1 MPEQWLTYRQLAELW
16 NTTPEAA
23 RARCRRGN
31 YQRRTSELGTA
42 EVLVDTDALAAD
54 SLRRSQPG
62 TGWVSPP
69 PQSFYTQ
76 DPSVLDELSLKS
88 LQQLEAQVAALSKE
102 LGKAEEQVEMMRKH
116 LAAEREQV
124 AHLMTVLL
132 RSEKRKGFF
141 GRLLFWR
148 KAKRTALHPA
158 GQAGAH
164 SPDLPRP
171 GAAHGPYIGRSHPDA
186 APRESGPAG
195 EALDEIQ
202 RPVSPSN

>member
-31 YQRRTSELGTA
+31 YQRRTSETGTA
-42 EVLVDTDALAAD
+42 EVLVDTDAMAAE

-62 TGWVSPP
+62 TAWVSPAQ
-69 PQSFYTQ
+69 QSFYVQ

-88 LQQLEAQVAALSKE
+88 LQELEAQVAALSKE
-102 LGKAEEQVEMMRKH
+102 LGKAEEQVELMRKH
-116 LAAEREQV
+116 LATEREQV

-141 GRLLFWR
+141 ARLLFWR
-148 KAKRTALHPA
+148 KNKHPALHQV
-158 GQAGAH
+158 GHVTAH
-164 SPDLPRP
+164 PPDTSRRSVV
-171 GAAHGPYIGRSHPDA
+171 HGPSIGGSLTDKILHEGAPVPEAPD
-186 APRESGPAG
+186 
-195 EALDEIQ
+195 DNQ
-202 RPVSPSN
+202 RPANH

>member
-42 EVLVDTDALAAD
+42 EVLVDTDALAAE

-62 TGWVSPP
+62 TAWVSPP
-69 PQSFYTQ
+69 PQSFYAQ
-76 DPSVLDELSLKS
+76 DPSVLDQLSLKS
-88 LQQLEAQVAALSKE
+88 LQELEAQVAALSKE

-148 KAKRTALHPA
+148 KSKRPALHTTA
-158 GQAGAH
+158 HATAH

-171 GAAHGPYIGRSHPDA
+171 GSAHGPYIGRSHADTVLRETGSA
-186 APRESGPAG
+186 AETSDES
-195 EALDEIQ
+195 Q
-202 RPVSPSN
+202 RPVNPSN

>member
-31 YQRRTSELGTA
+31 NPRRTSELGTA
-42 EVLVDTDALAAD
+42 EVLVDIEALAAD
-54 SLRRSQPG
+54 ALRRSQPG

-69 PQSFYTQ
+69 PQSFYAQ

-88 LQQLEAQVAALSKE
+88 LQDLEAQVAALSKE

-148 KAKRTALHPA
+148 KAKRPALHTA
-158 GQAGAH
+158 GHATAH
-164 SPDLPRP
+164 TPDLPRP
-171 GAAHGPYIGRSHPDA
+171 GSAHGPYIGRGQVDTLL
-186 APRESGPAG
+186 RESGPA
-195 EALDEIQ
+195 ADASDEVQ
-202 RPVSPSN
+202 RPVNPSN

>member
-31 YQRRTSELGTA
+31 YQRRTSEMGTA
-42 EVLVDTDALAAD
+42 EVLVDTDAIAAE

-62 TGWVSPP
+62 TAWVSAA
-69 PQSFYTQ
+69 PQPFYVQ

-88 LQQLEAQVAALSKE
+88 LQELEAQVAALSKE
-102 LGKAEEQVEMMRKH
+102 LGKAEEQVELMRKH
-116 LAAEREQV
+116 LATEREQV

-141 GRLLFWR
+141 SRLLFWR
-148 KAKRTALHPA
+148 KTKRPALHQTGHVTTP
-158 GQAGAH
+158 
-164 SPDLPRP
+164 SPDSSRRSVV
-171 GAAHGPYIGRSHPDA
+171 HGPSIGGSAPGTILNEGVSVPESPD
-186 APRESGPAG
+186 EN
-195 EALDEIQ
+195 Q
-202 RPVSPSN
+202 RQANH